1 MNIDGKALS
10 LQLKEEMKAKIPLLK
25 KKYGRKPC
33 LVVIIVG
40 EDPASQ
46 SYVKGKIKAADFV
59 GMDSRLIEL
68 PADVSQEELLR
79 QIALLNVDDGV
90 DGILVQ
96 LPLPKH
102 IDVLK
107 VIDSIAHEKDVDG
120 FHPLNTANLWL
131 GRDCVFPCTPKGIM
145 YMLQNNGIAL
155 DGKVAVVVGRSN
167 IVGKP
172 IAKMLLDANATVVM
186 AHSHTKDLPSVTRMA
201 DVLVVAIGK
210 EKFITADMVKPGAV
224 VIDVGINRTKE
235 GKLCGDVDFDAVA
248 QKASF
253 ITPVPGGVGPMTI
266 AMLLE
271 NTIEC
276 FAHSKSLEVRAK
288 TDF

>member
-10 LQLKEEMKAKIPLLK
+10 LQLKEEMKAKISLLEK
-25 KKYGRKPC
+25 EYGRKPC

-40 EDPASQ
+40 ENPASQ
-46 SYVKGKIKAADFV
+46 SYVRGKIKAANFV

-68 PADVSQEELLR
+68 PADVTQNELLQR
-79 QIALLNVDDGV
+79 ITLLNEDEGV

-96 LPLPKH
+96 LPLPQH
-102 IDVLK
+102 IDEQK
-107 VIDSIAHEKDVDG
+107 VIDTIAHEKDVDG

-131 GRDCVFPCTPKGIM
+131 GRECILPCTPKGIM
-145 YMLQNNGIAL
+145 QMLRTSGITL
-155 DGKVAVVVGRSN
+155 DGKIAVVVGRSN

-186 AHSHTKDLPSVTRMA
+186 AHSHTKDLPSVTRLA

-210 EKFITADMVKPGAV
+210 EKFITADMVKSGAV
-224 VIDVGINRTKE
+224 VIDVGINRTPD
-235 GKLCGDVDFDAVA
+235 GKLCGDVDYDAVSVI
-248 QKASF
+248 ASH

-266 AMLLE
+266 AMLIE

-276 FAHSKSLEVRAK
+276 FLSRQS
-288 TDF
+288 